1 MFSTKTWRHFDFAL
15 MGAVLLLILFG
26 ITMIRSANL
35 TSIDTD
41 VQGQAGRQVIY
52 AVIGMV
58 IVITVSAVDYRVYGS
73 YSVFIYAALIVLLMV
88 VLVVGLASFGAVR
101 WIDLGIINFQ
111 PAELGKFLITL
122 TLGSFVAQNKDRIG
136 RFSTIVRSLIHVAVP
151 AALIFIQPDLS
162 TALTY
167 GVVWF
172 AILWAGGVRISH
184 LGIFAF
190 AVAAVLPFV
199 LWFVFTNEDYAYIGQ
214 RILTFLVPAAD
225 AEASQGANYNI
236 EQALISIGSGGW
248 FGQGYGNGS
257 QVQLRFLKVRQTD
270 FIYATIGNEFGF
282 VGAVLVLL
290 LLGFVVFRIYR
301 IGQMARDPYGKIIC
315 FGIGTVVFFESFTN
329 IASNLNLIPVSG
341 SVLPFVSYGGS
352 SLWTYLIGIG
362 LVQSVVLRH
371 KQIEF

>member
-26 ITMIRSANL
+26 VTMIRSANL
-35 TSIDTD
+35 SSIDTA
-41 VQGQAGRQVIY
+41 VQGQASRQVIY

-58 IVITVSAVDYRVYGS
+58 IVVAISAVDYRVYSS
-73 YSVFIYAALIVLLMV
+73 YSLFIYGTLLILLVV

-101 WIDLGIINFQ
+101 WIDLGIIDFQ

-122 TLGSFVAQNKDRIG
+122 TLGAFVTQHKERIQ
-136 RFSTIVRSLIHVAVP
+136 RFGTVVRSLIHVSVP
-151 AALIFIQPDLS
+151 AMLIFIQPDLS
-162 TALTY
+162 TTITY

-172 AILWAGGVRISH
+172 AILWSAGVKISH
-184 LGIFAF
+184 LAIFVGI
-190 AVAAVLPFV
+190 VAAVLPFV
-199 LWFVFTNEDYAYIGQ
+199 LWFVFTNDDYAYIGQ

-236 EQALISIGSGGW
+236 EQALISLGSGGW

-282 VGAVLVLL
+282 VGTVLVLL
-290 LLGFVVFRIYR
+290 LLAFVVFRIYR
-301 IGQMARDPYGKIIC
+301 IGQLARDPYGRLIC
-315 FGIGTVVFFESFTN
+315 FGVGTVVFFESFTN

-341 SVLPFVSYGGS
+341 SVLPFLSYGGS

>member
-1 MFSTKTWRHFDFAL
+1 MFSTKTWRHFDFTL

-26 ITMIRSANL
+26 VTMIRSANL

-52 AVIGMV
+52 AVIGLV
-58 IVITVSAVDYRVYGS
+58 IVIAVSAVDYRVYGS
-73 YSVFIYAALIVLLMV
+73 YGVFIYGALLALLMV

-122 TLGSFVAQNKDRIG
+122 TLGAYIAQNRERIQ
-136 RFSTIVRSLIHVAVP
+136 RFGVIVRSLIHVSVP

-172 AILWAGGVRISH
+172 AILWSAGVKISH
-184 LGIFAF
+184 LAIFVVIVG
-190 AVAAVLPFV
+190 AVMPFV

-270 FIYATIGNEFGF
+270 FIFATIGNEFGF
-282 VGAVLVLL
+282 VGSVLVLL
-290 LLGFVVFRIYR
+290 LLAFVVFRIYR
-301 IGQMARDPYGKIIC
+301 IGQIARDPYGKLIC
-315 FGIGTVVFFESFTN
+315 FGVGTVVFFESFTN

-341 SVLPFVSYGGS
+341 SVLPFLSYGGS

>member
-1 MFSTKTWRHFDFAL
+1 MFSTKTWRHFDLAL

-26 ITMIRSANL
+26 VTMIRSANL
-35 TSIDTD
+35 SSIDTA
-41 VQGQAGRQVIY
+41 VQGQASRQVIY

-58 IVITVSAVDYRVYGS
+58 IVVAISAVDYRVYSS
-73 YSVFIYAALIVLLMV
+73 YSLFIYGTLLILLVV

-101 WIDLGIINFQ
+101 WIDLGIIDFQ
-111 PAELGKFLITL
+111 PAELGKFLSTL
-122 TLGSFVAQNKDRIG
+122 TLGAFVTQHKDLIQ
-136 RFSTIVRSLIHVAVP
+136 RFGTVVRSLIHVSVP
-151 AALIFIQPDLS
+151 AMLIFIQPDLS
-162 TALTY
+162 TTITY

-172 AILWAGGVRISH
+172 AILWSAGVKISH
-184 LGIFAF
+184 LAIFVGIVG
-190 AVAAVLPFV
+190 AVMPFV

-214 RILTFLVPAAD
+214 RILRGLVPAAG
-225 AEASQGANYNI
+225 AEGSQGANYNI

-282 VGAVLVLL
+282 VGTVLVLL
-290 LLGFVVFRIYR
+290 LLAFVVFRIYR
-301 IGQMARDPYGKIIC
+301 IGQIARDPYGKIIC
-315 FGIGTVVFFESFTN
+315 FGVGTVVFFESFAN

-341 SVLPFVSYGGS
+341 SVLPFLSYGGS
-352 SLWTYLIGIG
+352 SLWTNLIGIG

>member
-52 AVIGMV
+52 ALIGLV
-58 IVITVSAVDYRVYGS
+58 IVIAVSAVDYRVYSS
-73 YSVFIYAALIVLLMV
+73 YSLYIYGALIGLLVV
-88 VLVVGLASFGAVR
+88 VLIVGLASFGAVR

-122 TLGSFVAQNKDRIG
+122 TLGAFVTQHRERVQQFG
-136 RFSTIVRSLIHVAVP
+136 VVVRSLIHVGLP
-151 AALIFIQPDLS
+151 ALLIFIQPDLS

-172 AILWAGGVRISH
+172 AILWSAGVRISH
-184 LGIFAF
+184 LGVFAGL
-190 AVAAVLPFV
+190 VLALMPVV
-199 LWFVFTNEDYAYIGQ
+199 LWFVFTNDDYAYIGQ
-214 RILTFLVPAAD
+214 RILTFLIPAAD

-282 VGAVLVLL
+282 VGTVLVLL
-290 LLGFVVFRIYR
+290 LLAFVVFRIYR
-301 IGQMARDPYGKIIC
+301 IGQIARDPYGKIIC
-315 FGIGTVVFFESFTN
+315 FGVGTVVFFESFAN

-341 SVLPFVSYGGS
+341 SVLPFLSYGGS
-352 SLWTYLIGIG
+352 SLWTNLIGIG

>member
-26 ITMIRSANL
+26 VTMIRSANL
-35 TSIDTD
+35 SSIDTG
-41 VQGQAGRQVIY
+41 VQGQASRQVIY
-52 AVIGMV
+52 AVIGIV
-58 IVITVSAVDYRVYGS
+58 IVVAISAVDYRVYSS
-73 YSVFIYAALIVLLMV
+73 YSLFIYGTLLFLLVV

-101 WIDLGIINFQ
+101 WIDLGIIDFQ

-122 TLGSFVAQNKDRIG
+122 TLGAFVTQNKERIQ
-136 RFSTIVRSLIHVAVP
+136 RFGTVVRSLIHVSVP
-151 AALIFIQPDLS
+151 AMLIFIQPDLS
-162 TALTY
+162 TTITY

-172 AILWAGGVRISH
+172 AILWSAGVKISH
-184 LGIFAF
+184 LAIFVGI
-190 AVAAVLPFV
+190 VAAVLPFV

-214 RILTFLVPAAD
+214 RILTFLVPAGD
-225 AEASQGANYNI
+225 VEASQGANYNI

-315 FGIGTVVFFESFTN
+315 FGVGTVVFFESFTN

-341 SVLPFVSYGGS
+341 SVLPFLSYGGS

>member
-52 AVIGMV
+52 ALIGLV
-58 IVITVSAVDYRVYGS
+58 IVIAVSAVDYRVYSS
-73 YSVFIYAALIVLLMV
+73 YSLYIYGALIGLLVV
-88 VLVVGLASFGAVR
+88 VLIVGLASFGAVR

-122 TLGSFVAQNKDRIG
+122 TLGAFVTQHRERVQQFG
-136 RFSTIVRSLIHVAVP
+136 VVVRSLIHVGLP
-151 AALIFIQPDLS
+151 ALLIFIQPDLS

-172 AILWAGGVRISH
+172 AILWSAGVRISH
-184 LGIFAF
+184 LGMFAGL
-190 AVAAVLPFV
+190 VLALTPVV
-199 LWFVFTNEDYAYIGQ
+199 LWFVFTNDDYAYIGQ
-214 RILTFLVPAAD
+214 RILTFLIPAAD

-282 VGAVLVLL
+282 VGTVLVLL
-290 LLGFVVFRIYR
+290 LLAFVVFRIYR
-301 IGQMARDPYGKIIC
+301 IGQIARDPYGKIIC
-315 FGIGTVVFFESFTN
+315 FGVGTVVFFESFAN

-341 SVLPFVSYGGS
+341 SVLPFLSYGGS
-352 SLWTYLIGIG
+352 SLWTNLIGIG

>member
-26 ITMIRSANL
+26 VTMIRSANL

-41 VQGQAGRQVIY
+41 VQAQAGRQVIY
-52 AVIGMV
+52 ALIGMV
-58 IVITVSAVDYRVYGS
+58 IVIAVSAVDYRVYSS
-73 YSVFIYAALIVLLMV
+73 YSVFIYAALIGLLMV

-122 TLGSFVAQNKDRIG
+122 TLGSYVAQNKERIQ
-136 RFSTIVRSLIHVAVP
+136 RFSTVVRSLIHVSVP

-172 AILWAGGVRISH
+172 AILWSAGVKISH
-184 LGIFAF
+184 LAVFGI
-190 AVAAVLPFV
+190 AVAAVLPAV
-199 LWFVFTNEDYAYIGQ
+199 LWFVFTNEDYRYIGD

-225 AEASQGANYNI
+225 AEASRGANYNI

-290 LLGFVVFRIYR
+290 LLAFVVFRIYR
-301 IGQMARDPYGKIIC
+301 IGQIARDPYGKLIC
-315 FGIGTVVFFESFTN
+315 FGVGTVVFFESFTN
-329 IASNLNLIPVSG
+329 IASNLNLMPVSG
-341 SVLPFVSYGGS
+341 SVLPFLSYGGS

>member
-26 ITMIRSANL
+26 VTMIRSANL

-41 VQGQAGRQVIY
+41 VQAQAGRQVIY

-58 IVITVSAVDYRVYGS
+58 IVIAVSAVDYRVYSS
-73 YSVFIYAALIVLLMV
+73 YSVFIYGALIGLLVV

-122 TLGSFVAQNKDRIG
+122 TLGSYVAQNKERIQ
-136 RFSTIVRSLIHVAVP
+136 RFSTVVRSLIHVSVP

-172 AILWAGGVRISH
+172 AILWSAGVKISH
-184 LGIFAF
+184 LAVFGF
-190 AVAAVLPFV
+190 AVAAVLPMV
-199 LWFVFTNEDYAYIGQ
+199 LWFVFTNDDYRYIGD

-225 AEASQGANYNI
+225 AEASRGANYNI

-290 LLGFVVFRIYR
+290 LLAFVVFRIYR
-301 IGQMARDPYGKIIC
+301 IGQIARDPYGKLIC
-315 FGIGTVVFFESFTN
+315 FGVGTVVFFESFTN
-329 IASNLNLIPVSG
+329 IASNLNLMPVSG
-341 SVLPFVSYGGS
+341 SVLPFLSYGGS

>member
-1 MFSTKTWRHFDFAL
+1 

-26 ITMIRSANL
+26 VTMIRSANL
-35 TSIDTD
+35 SSIDTA
-41 VQGQAGRQVIY
+41 VQGQASRQVIY

-58 IVITVSAVDYRVYGS
+58 IVVAISAVDYRVYSS
-73 YSVFIYAALIVLLMV
+73 YSLFIYGTLLILLVV

-101 WIDLGIINFQ
+101 WIDLGIIDFQ

-122 TLGSFVAQNKDRIG
+122 TLGAFVTQHKERIQ
-136 RFSTIVRSLIHVAVP
+136 RFGTVVRSLIHVSVP
-151 AALIFIQPDLS
+151 AMLIFIQPDLS
-162 TALTY
+162 TTITY

-172 AILWAGGVRISH
+172 AILWSAGVKISH
-184 LGIFAF
+184 LAIFVGI
-190 AVAAVLPFV
+190 VAAMLPFV
-199 LWFVFTNEDYAYIGQ
+199 LWFVFTNDDYAYIGQ

-236 EQALISIGSGGW
+236 EQALISLGSGGW

-282 VGAVLVLL
+282 VGTVLVLL
-290 LLGFVVFRIYR
+290 LLAFVVFRIYR
-301 IGQMARDPYGKIIC
+301 IGQLARDPYGKLIC
-315 FGIGTVVFFESFTN
+315 FGVGTVVFFESFTN

-341 SVLPFVSYGGS
+341 SVLPFLSYGGS

>member
-26 ITMIRSANL
+26 VTMIRSANL
-35 TSIDTD
+35 SSIDTG
-41 VQGQAGRQVIY
+41 VQGQASRQVIY
-52 AVIGMV
+52 AVIGIV
-58 IVITVSAVDYRVYGS
+58 IVVAISAVDYRVYSS
-73 YSVFIYAALIVLLMV
+73 YSLFIYGTLLFLLVV

-101 WIDLGIINFQ
+101 WIDLGIIDFQ

-122 TLGSFVAQNKDRIG
+122 TLGAFVTQNKERIQ
-136 RFSTIVRSLIHVAVP
+136 RFGTVVRSLIHVSVP
-151 AALIFIQPDLS
+151 AMLIFIQPDLS
-162 TALTY
+162 TTITY

-172 AILWAGGVRISH
+172 AILWSAGVKISH
-184 LGIFAF
+184 LAIFVGI
-190 AVAAVLPFV
+190 VAAVLPFV

-214 RILTFLVPAAD
+214 RILTFLVPAGD
-225 AEASQGANYNI
+225 VEASQGANYNI

-282 VGAVLVLL
+282 VGTVLVLL
-290 LLGFVVFRIYR
+290 LLAFVVFRIYR
-301 IGQMARDPYGKIIC
+301 IGQLARDPYGKLIC
-315 FGIGTVVFFESFTN
+315 FGVGTVVFFESFTN

-341 SVLPFVSYGGS
+341 SVLPFLSYGGS

>member
-26 ITMIRSANL
+26 VTMIRSANL

-52 AVIGMV
+52 ALIGLV
-58 IVITVSAVDYRVYGS
+58 IVIAVSAIDYRVYGS
-73 YSVFIYAALIVLLMV
+73 YGLYIYGALIVLLLV

-111 PAELGKFLITL
+111 PGELGKFLITL
-122 TLGSFVAQNKDRIG
+122 TLGAVIAQNRERVK
-136 RFSTIVRSLIHVAVP
+136 RFSTVVRSLIHVAVP

-172 AILWAGGVRISH
+172 AIMWSAGVRVSH
-184 LGIFAF
+184 LGLLVG
-190 AVAAVLPFV
+190 AVLVALPFV
-199 LWFVFTNEDYAYIGQ
+199 LWFVFTNDTYAYIGD

-225 AEASQGANYNI
+225 AEASRGANYNI

-270 FIYATIGNEFGF
+270 FIFATIGNEFGF

-301 IGQMARDPYGKIIC
+301 IGQIARDPYGKLIC
-315 FGIGTVVFFESFTN
+315 FGVGTVVFFESFTN

-341 SVLPFVSYGGS
+341 SVLPFLSYGGS

>member
-26 ITMIRSANL
+26 VTMIRSANL
-35 TSIDTD
+35 SSIDTA
-41 VQGQAGRQVIY
+41 VQGQASRQVIY

-58 IVITVSAVDYRVYGS
+58 IVVAISAVDYRVYSS
-73 YSVFIYAALIVLLMV
+73 YSLFIYGTLLILLVV

-101 WIDLGIINFQ
+101 WIDLGIIDFQ

-122 TLGSFVAQNKDRIG
+122 TLGAFVTQHKERIQ
-136 RFSTIVRSLIHVAVP
+136 RFGTVVRSLIHVSVP
-151 AALIFIQPDLS
+151 AMLIFIQPDLS
-162 TALTY
+162 TTITY

-172 AILWAGGVRISH
+172 AILWSAGVKISH
-184 LGIFAF
+184 LAIFVGI
-190 AVAAVLPFV
+190 VAAMLPFV
-199 LWFVFTNEDYAYIGQ
+199 LWFVFTNDDYAYIGQ

-236 EQALISIGSGGW
+236 EQALISLGSGGW

-282 VGAVLVLL
+282 VGTVLVLL
-290 LLGFVVFRIYR
+290 LLAFVVFRIYR
-301 IGQMARDPYGKIIC
+301 IGQLARDPYGKLIC
-315 FGIGTVVFFESFTN
+315 FGVGTVVFFESFTN

-341 SVLPFVSYGGS
+341 SVLPFLSYGGS

>member
-26 ITMIRSANL
+26 VTMIRSANL
-35 TSIDTD
+35 TSIDTG
-41 VQGQAGRQVIY
+41 VQGQASRQVIY

-58 IVITVSAVDYRVYGS
+58 IVIAVSAVDYRVYSS
-73 YSVFIYAALIVLLMV
+73 YSLFIYGALIFLLLV

-111 PAELGKFLITL
+111 PAELGKFLVTL
-122 TLGSFVAQNKDRIG
+122 TLGAFVTQNKERIQ
-136 RFSTIVRSLIHVAVP
+136 RFSTVVRSLIHVSVP

-162 TALTY
+162 TTLTY

-172 AILWAGGVRISH
+172 AILWAAGVRISH
-184 LGIFAF
+184 LTIFA
-190 AVAAVLPFV
+190 AVVAAVLPFV
-199 LWFVFTNEDYAYIGQ
+199 LWFVFTNKDYSYIGD
-214 RILTFLVPAAD
+214 RILTFLVPAGD
-225 AEASQGANYNI
+225 LEASQGANYNI

-257 QVQLRFLKVRQTD
+257 QVQLQFLKVRQTD
-270 FIYATIGNEFGF
+270 FIYASIGNEFGF
-282 VGAVLVLL
+282 VGTVLVLL
-290 LLGFVVFRIYR
+290 LLAFVVFRIYR
-301 IGQMARDPYGKIIC
+301 IGQLARDPYGKLIC
-315 FGIGTVVFFESFTN
+315 FGVGTVVFFESFTN

-341 SVLPFVSYGGS
+341 SVLPFLSYGGS

>member
-26 ITMIRSANL
+26 VTMIRSANL
-35 TSIDTD
+35 SSIDTA
-41 VQGQAGRQVIY
+41 VQGQASRQVIY

-58 IVITVSAVDYRVYGS
+58 IVVAISAVDYRVYSS
-73 YSVFIYAALIVLLMV
+73 YSLFIYGTLLILLVV

-101 WIDLGIINFQ
+101 WIDLGIIDFQ

-122 TLGSFVAQNKDRIG
+122 TLGAFVTQHKERIQ
-136 RFSTIVRSLIHVAVP
+136 RFGTVVRSLIHVSVP
-151 AALIFIQPDLS
+151 AMLIFIQPDLS
-162 TALTY
+162 TTITY

-172 AILWAGGVRISH
+172 AILWSAGVKISH
-184 LGIFAF
+184 LAIFVGI
-190 AVAAVLPFV
+190 VAAVLPFV
-199 LWFVFTNEDYAYIGQ
+199 LWFVFTNDDYAYIGQ

-236 EQALISIGSGGW
+236 EQALISLGSGGW

-282 VGAVLVLL
+282 VGTVLVLL
-290 LLGFVVFRIYR
+290 LLAFVVFRIYR
-301 IGQMARDPYGKIIC
+301 IGQLARDPYGKLIC
-315 FGIGTVVFFESFTN
+315 FGVGTVVFFESFTN

-341 SVLPFVSYGGS
+341 SVLPFLSYGGS